1 MTWEIVV
8 SLIVAVTGLIS
19 AVWAILKYYDT
30 KREKKQTQSDKF
42 MKEMRD
48 ENKEQSTKID
58 SLITRTTRVETE
70 LSNLK
75 DDLANVHE
83 QLNAQECDIQDNEM
97 NRLQTAIMDFPS
109 ALRAGQPETLNSF
122 NYNFHAYD
130 KYKSLGGNS
139 FVDSEMEYIRKKKL
153 EFNFIEP
160 KDEEVKNNNK

>member
-1 MTWEIVV
+1 MTWEILV

-19 AVWAILKYYDT
+19 AVWAILKYYDI
-30 KREKKQTQSDKF
+30 KREKKQTQSDNF

-70 LSNLK
+70 LGNLK
-75 DDLANVHE
+75 DDLASVHE
-83 QLNAQECDIQDNEM
+83 QLNAQEYDIQDNEM
-97 NRLQTAIMDFPS
+97 NRLQTAIMDFAS
-109 ALRAGQPETLNSF
+109 ALRAGHPETLNSF
-122 NYNFHAYD
+122 NYIFHAYD

-153 EFNFIEP
+153 EFNFIEQ
-160 KDEEVKNNNK
+160 KDEEIKK